1 MGAIEWP
8 GGVSSA
14 MTLTVEDN
22 TLNPA
27 SILDVDLD
35 ATLKIEWSVPPAFA
49 DIICGEFRLRAYAES
64 IGPGPEKQ
72 IGNDKLVPVVVGQEP
87 YVAEIIVDHNTL
99 LGEGQHTPAGVPV
112 SGVYRL
118 VAVLQHLN
126 DGVRTTISGFDEVT
140 LRMFRKP

>member
-1 MGAIEWP
+1 MGQIEWP
-8 GGVSSA
+8 GGVAST
-14 MTLTVEDN
+14 MTLTVVDN

-35 ATLKIEWSVPPAFA
+35 ATLKLRWTIPPSFKK
-49 DIICGEFRLRAYAES
+49 IICGSFRLRAYAES
-64 IGPGPEKQ
+64 IGPGQETQ
-72 IGNDKLVPVVVGQEP
+72 IGGDKLVPVVFAQDTYETEIN
-87 YVAEIIVDHNTL
+87 VAGNTL
-99 LGEGQHTPAGVPV
+99 KGEGEDFGAVPV

-126 DGVRTTISGFDEVT
+126 DGRATTISGFDEVT

>member
-8 GGVSSA
+8 GGVAST
-14 MTLTVEDN
+14 MTLTVVDN

-27 SILDVDLD
+27 SILDVDLK
-35 ATLKIEWSVPPAFA
+35 ATLRLSWTIPPDFK
-49 DIICGEFRLRAYAES
+49 DIICGSFRLRAYAES
-64 IGPGPEKQ
+64 IGPGQEMQ
-72 IGNDKLVPVVVGQEP
+72 IGGDKLVPVVYDQGS
-87 YVAEIIVDHNTL
+87 YVTEIDVAGNTL
-99 LGEGQHTPAGVPV
+99 KGEGENFGGVPV

-126 DGVRTTISGFDEVT
+126 DGHATTISGFDEVT